1 MSENA
6 NPNAV
11 TMSGAA
17 ALGLAFSVRR
27 YDIFGCRAVN
37 AYMSEAASDEQ
48 YQQKA
53 DKKFVVTVFSA
64 EKNKRH
70 NAEQKQLF
78 GADVYIH
85 EPRITAAGRRF
96 GCPVIASAFRCV
108 GLLVFVAA
116 RVFAA
121 AAYRGTVLRS
131 FRFRFACVIGSAYL
145 PVAAPGGCTA
155 HILGRTRTAATVT
168 SRLL

>member
-1 MSENA
+1 MLA
-6 NPNAV
+6 CI
-11 TMSGAA
+11 SG
-17 ALGLAFSVRR
+17 G
-27 YDIFGCRAVN
+27 
-37 AYMSEAASDEQ
+37 ASDEQ
-48 YQQKA
+48 YQQKT
-53 DKKFVVTVFSA
+53 DKQLVVPVFSA
-64 EKNKRH
+64 EENERH
-70 NAEQKQLF
+70 NAEQKQLL
-78 GADVYIH
+78 GADAYIH
-85 EPRITAAGRRF
+85 KSRGAAAGLRF